1 MYPSPT
7 PPSSIKRSRYRF
19 ETPQL
24 SRRLAPASIEN
35 QATKVA
41 PSGKNL
47 LHETGGSFELNNN
60 DNTGDTFYF
69 RNAMGGGQ
77 LSHTH
82 AEQNGRSSK
91 ATRPPKSH
99 PAGRTRSTK
108 VGSFVLNNNDNTG
121 DTFYFRNAMGGGQF
135 PHTRRAERK
144 IIESTNQTTK
154 VAPGG
159 KNSLH
164 IRGVHQAEQQ

>member
-1 MYPSPT
+1 MHVVAARPQLSAAPESSKGSLTTAAPVPMYPSPT

-41 PSGKNL
+41 PSGKNS

-69 RNAMGGGQ
+69 RNAMGREAKQ
-77 LSHTH
+77 WTVPPHTRH
-82 AEQNGRSSK
+82 MPNRSQNEIVE
-91 ATRPPKSH
+91 
-99 PAGRTRSTK
+99 RSTK
-108 VGSFVLNNNDNTG
+108 AL
-121 DTFYFRNAMGGGQF
+121 
-135 PHTRRAERK
+135 
-144 IIESTNQTTK
+144 
-154 VAPGG
+154 
-159 KNSLH
+159 
-164 IRGVHQAEQQ
+164 

>member
-41 PSGKNL
+41 PSGKNS

-69 RNAMGGGQ
+69 RNAMGREAKQ
-77 LSHTH
+77 WTVQPHTRRT
-82 AEQNGRSSK
+82 ERKRSSK
-91 ATRPPKSH
+91 A
-99 PAGRTRSTK
+99 
-108 VGSFVLNNNDNTG
+108 L
-121 DTFYFRNAMGGGQF
+121 Y
-135 PHTRRAERK
+135 
-144 IIESTNQTTK
+144 NQTTK
-154 VAPGG
+154 VTPGG

-164 IRGVHQAEQQ
+164 VRGVHQAEQHCDKTGGTLSHTIERRSGPSRLRL

>member
-1 MYPSPT
+1 MHVVAARPQLSAAPESSKGSLTTAAPVPMYPSPT

-41 PSGKNL
+41 PSGKNS
-47 LHETGGSFELNNN
+47 LHETGGSFE
-60 DNTGDTFYF
+60 
-69 RNAMGGGQ
+69 
-77 LSHTH
+77 
-82 AEQNGRSSK
+82 
-91 ATRPPKSH
+91 
-99 PAGRTRSTK
+99 
-108 VGSFVLNNNDNTG
+108 LNNNDNTG

-164 IRGVHQAEQQ
+164 ESGVLRAKQQ